1 MASIAAISWAGPA
14 HPPGVEWQN
23 GQGPPPGVALK
34 GNSRNANDCGKFL
47 KVCFTV
53 QTTYVLTFHIVLS
66 LASIPSWMIA
76 GNRIQGGTDAQAPIP
91 WQVAVRFNGNKY
103 CGGTIIDA
111 KTIVTAAHCINQQWT
126 LHDVAAGSTN
136 YNQFP
141 QVSKKI
147 ILQCTLR
154 NMISVRIHTFHSD

>member
-1 MASIAAISWAGPA
+1 
-14 HPPGVEWQN
+14 
-23 GQGPPPGVALK
+23 
-34 GNSRNANDCGKFL
+34 
-47 KVCFTV
+47 
-53 QTTYVLTFHIVLS
+53 
-66 LASIPSWMIA
+66 MIA

-91 WQVAVRFNGNKY
+91 WQVAVRFNGQKY

-111 KTIVTAAHCINQQWT
+111 KTIVTAAHCIDSQWT

-141 QVSKKI
+141 QVRNKSF
-147 ILQCTLR
+147 QCTLR